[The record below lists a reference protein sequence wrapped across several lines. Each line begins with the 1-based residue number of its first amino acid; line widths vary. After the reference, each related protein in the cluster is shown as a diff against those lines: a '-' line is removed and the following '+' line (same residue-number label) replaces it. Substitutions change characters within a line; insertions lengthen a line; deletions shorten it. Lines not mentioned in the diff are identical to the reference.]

1 MKFQDYYETLG
12 VKKNA
17 SVSEIQKA
25 YRKLAQKFHPDVNK
39 GKDAEDK
46 FKQLSEAYEVLKDSD
61 KRERYDQLGANFQR
75 GQDFR
80 PPPGFQAKRSQA
92 GSSSQSFGSSGFSDF
107 FDALFGGAAAFGS
120 EQDAT
125 FSGRGQASR
134 RAVPEAELVLT
145 PEEAIGGVQK
155 VLSIQLD
162 PGRGGGV
169 PVTKTL
175 NVSIPKLTSNG
186 SRIRIG
192 GKSGS
197 DDELLLRIKVSDQ
210 HGLRVS
216 GDDLIKVVKIS
227 PWEAML
233 GTSLV
238 MNLPD
243 GEIRLSV
250 PEGTQAGQKL
260 RIKGRGLAKKGDKT
274 RGDLFC
280 ELSLVVPKTLTSD
293 EKELVVKLN
302 ALSQF
307 NPRDT

>member
-17 SVSEIQKA
+17 SLGEIQKA
-25 YRKLAQKFHPDVNK
+25 YRKLAQKLHPDVNK

-46 FKQLSEAYEVLKDSD
+46 FKQLSEAYEVLKDPE
-61 KRERYDQLGANFQR
+61 KRARYDQFGGKFQG

-80 PPPGFQAKRSQA
+80 PPPGFQSRRSQA
-92 GSSSQSFGSSGFSDF
+92 NSSSQSFSSSGFSDF
-107 FDALFGGAAAFGS
+107 FDALFGGAAIFGS
-120 EQDAT
+120 EQEGMFA
-125 FSGRGQASR
+125 GQGQATQ

-145 PEEAIGGVQK
+145 PEEAIAGVKK

-169 PVTKTL
+169 PVAKTL
-175 NVSIPKLTSNG
+175 NVSIPKMTSNG

-197 DDELLLRIKVSDQ
+197 EDELLLRIKVTD
-210 HGLRVS
+210 HNDLRVC

-227 PWEAML
+227 PWEAIL
-233 GTSLV
+233 GTSFV
-238 MNLPD
+238 VNLPD
-243 GEIRLSV
+243 GEIRLSI
-250 PEGTQAGQKL
+250 PEGTQTGKKL

-293 EKELVVKLN
+293 EKELVTKLQG
-302 ALSQF
+302 LSTF
-307 NPRDT
+307 DPRSI